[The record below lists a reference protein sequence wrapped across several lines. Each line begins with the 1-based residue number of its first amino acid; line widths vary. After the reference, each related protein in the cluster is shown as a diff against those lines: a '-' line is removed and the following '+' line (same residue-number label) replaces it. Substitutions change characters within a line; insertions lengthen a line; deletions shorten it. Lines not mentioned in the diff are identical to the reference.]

1 MSSFEELMK
10 ERRKLQKEMAEKS
23 ALEAYRKKLAATYDL
38 PSVTVTTDRAPTST
52 MSSMVS
58 PDIPDM
64 GVLRFL
70 ILRLKRVL
78 LMSSLLR
85 WPLSRPSSLPLSLL
99 LRA

>member
-64 GVLRFL
+64 GV
-70 ILRLKRVL
+70 
-78 LMSSLLR
+78 
-85 WPLSRPSSLPLSLL
+85 PSIPDFEIEKSWQLC
-99 LRA
+99 